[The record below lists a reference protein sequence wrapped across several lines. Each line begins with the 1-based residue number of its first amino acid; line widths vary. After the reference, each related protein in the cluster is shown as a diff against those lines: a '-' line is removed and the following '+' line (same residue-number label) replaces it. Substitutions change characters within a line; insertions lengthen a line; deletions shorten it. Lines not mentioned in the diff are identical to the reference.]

1 MSISY
6 GFYNSVNHDR
16 KYNAEQISSI
26 FDGIITDGVYHS
38 IGDAFSVTPGTG
50 MSVNVSS
57 GRAWFNHTW
66 TLNDSMII
74 VELTAAHQV
83 YDRIDAI
90 ILKVDQEKIE
100 FDIAAQC
107 VKQMANLYPDNP
119 ILMLFDGI
127 TIEVI
132 RNELDNSVNFS
143 YNKKKRK

>member
-1 MSISY
+1 MVQKIEEIIFPDNYDIKQTQLSI
-6 GFYNSVNHDR
+6 D
-16 KYNAEQISSI
+16 K
-26 FDGIITDGVYHS
+26 
-38 IGDAFSVTPGTG
+38 GDT
-50 MSVNVSS
+50 
-57 GRAWFNHTW
+57 
-66 TLNDSMII
+66 
-74 VELTAAHQV
+74 
-83 YDRIDAI
+83 I

-143 YNKKKRK
+143 YNKKKKISKRGFKDYYV

>member
-1 MSISY
+1 MVQKIEEIIFSDNYDIKQTQLSI
-6 GFYNSVNHDR
+6 D
-16 KYNAEQISSI
+16 K
-26 FDGIITDGVYHS
+26 
-38 IGDAFSVTPGTG
+38 GDT
-50 MSVNVSS
+50 
-57 GRAWFNHTW
+57 
-66 TLNDSMII
+66 
-74 VELTAAHQV
+74 
-83 YDRIDAI
+83 I

-143 YNKKKRK
+143 YNKKKENKQKKV

>member
-1 MSISY
+1 MVQKIEEIIFPDNYDIKQTQLSI
-6 GFYNSVNHDR
+6 D
-16 KYNAEQISSI
+16 K
-26 FDGIITDGVYHS
+26 
-38 IGDAFSVTPGTG
+38 GDT
-50 MSVNVSS
+50 
-57 GRAWFNHTW
+57 
-66 TLNDSMII
+66 
-74 VELTAAHQV
+74 
-83 YDRIDAI
+83 I

-143 YNKKKRK
+143 YNIKKRK

>member
-1 MSISY
+1 MVQKIEEIIFSDNYGIKQTQLSI
-6 GFYNSVNHDR
+6 D
-16 KYNAEQISSI
+16 K
-26 FDGIITDGVYHS
+26 
-38 IGDAFSVTPGTG
+38 GDT
-50 MSVNVSS
+50 
-57 GRAWFNHTW
+57 
-66 TLNDSMII
+66 
-74 VELTAAHQV
+74 
-83 YDRIDAI
+83 I

-143 YNKKKRK
+143 YNKKKENKQKRF

>member
-1 MSISY
+1 MVQKIEEIIFSDNYDIKQTQL
-6 GFYNSVNHDR
+6 SVD
-16 KYNAEQISSI
+16 K
-26 FDGIITDGVYHS
+26 
-38 IGDAFSVTPGTG
+38 GDT
-50 MSVNVSS
+50 
-57 GRAWFNHTW
+57 
-66 TLNDSMII
+66 
-74 VELTAAHQV
+74 
-83 YDRIDAI
+83 I

-143 YNKKKRK
+143 YNKKKENKQKRF

>member
-1 MSISY
+1 MVQKIEEIIFPDNYDIKQTQLSI
-6 GFYNSVNHDR
+6 D
-16 KYNAEQISSI
+16 K
-26 FDGIITDGVYHS
+26 
-38 IGDAFSVTPGTG
+38 GDTS
-50 MSVNVSS
+50 
-57 GRAWFNHTW
+57 
-66 TLNDSMII
+66 
-74 VELTAAHQV
+74 
-83 YDRIDAI
+83 

-143 YNKKKRK
+143 YNKKKENKQKRF

>member
-1 MSISY
+1 MVQKIEEIIFPDNYDIKQTQLSI
-6 GFYNSVNHDR
+6 D
-16 KYNAEQISSI
+16 K
-26 FDGIITDGVYHS
+26 
-38 IGDAFSVTPGTG
+38 GDT
-50 MSVNVSS
+50 
-57 GRAWFNHTW
+57 
-66 TLNDSMII
+66 
-74 VELTAAHQV
+74 
-83 YDRIDAI
+83 I

-143 YNKKKRK
+143 YNKKKENKQKRF

>member
-1 MSISY
+1 MVQKIEEIIFPDNYDIKQTQLSI
-6 GFYNSVNHDR
+6 D
-16 KYNAEQISSI
+16 K
-26 FDGIITDGVYHS
+26 
-38 IGDAFSVTPGTG
+38 GDT
-50 MSVNVSS
+50 
-57 GRAWFNHTW
+57 
-66 TLNDSMII
+66 
-74 VELTAAHQV
+74 
-83 YDRIDAI
+83 I

-143 YNKKKRK
+143 YNKKKKISKRGFKNYYV

>member
-1 MSISY
+1 MVQKIEEIIFPDNYDIKQTQLSI
-6 GFYNSVNHDR
+6 N
-16 KYNAEQISSI
+16 K
-26 FDGIITDGVYHS
+26 
-38 IGDAFSVTPGTG
+38 GDT
-50 MSVNVSS
+50 
-57 GRAWFNHTW
+57 
-66 TLNDSMII
+66 
-74 VELTAAHQV
+74 
-83 YDRIDAI
+83 I

-143 YNKKKRK
+143 YNKKKKISKRGFKDYYV